1 MRVYELARKLKISTR
16 ELLLVM
22 RKLRI
27 RRKTPLS
34 FLTPDQAEKIEKEL
48 KKYRIEEKSDIY
60 IEEKTSRK
68 EKKTPPRNRRKPL
81 RETEETQKKKL
92 KKMLLKMPRNYG
104 NG

>member
-1 MRVYELARKLKISTR
+1 MMMRVYELARKLKISTR

-68 EKKTPPRNRRKPL
+68 EKKTPPFRQSAPPASK
-81 RETEETQKKKL
+81 RETAPPPPSSAPVFVDRGK
-92 KKMLLKMPRNYG
+92 
-104 NG
+104 